1 MSELSRQSSKQ
12 TDGRGPMMVRVW
24 MIGIVLTLALT
35 TPVAAQKVTVEQA
48 LTQLYG
54 LCERDYK
61 PACIKFGLVM
71 GRVPPKDARKLRA
84 AHPEW
89 WWWERW

>member
-1 MSELSRQSSKQ
+1 
-12 TDGRGPMMVRVW
+12 MVRIWIV
-24 MIGIVLTLALT
+24 GIALALALT
-35 TPVAAQKVTVEQA
+35 TPAVAQKVTVEQA

-54 LCERDYK
+54 LCERDYI
-61 PACIKFGLVM
+61 PACIKFGLVV
-71 GRVPPKDARKLRA
+71 GKVPAKDARKLRD